1 VWKLEIEK
9 LSLIQAAIDKEK
21 VRVENELIARAF
33 FAVKL
38 RESHLYVVYLKDREP
53 GPYSI
58 TAPCLWPR
66 QDKETLLALCQA
78 AVRHPAAQAVY
89 MRGLLA
95 GKDRAGALV
104 FPAARFDI
112 LLAHRL
118 ATPLPPQHPALKS
131 RKKAKPA
138 PPVIFYEEMEE

>member
-1 VWKLEIEK
+1 MWKLEIEK
-9 LSLIQAAIDKEK
+9 LPLIQTAIEKEK
-21 VRVENELIARAF
+21 TRVENELIARAF

-38 RESHLYVVYLKDREP
+38 RESHLYIVYLKDREP

-58 TAPCLWPR
+58 TEPCLWPR
-66 QDKETLLALCQA
+66 RDKETLLALCQT
-78 AVRHPAAQAVY
+78 AVRHPAAMAVY

-104 FPAARFDI
+104 FPAARFDV
-112 LLAHRL
+112 LLARRL

-131 RKKAKPA
+131 KKKGKPA
-138 PPVIFYEEMEE
+138 SPVIFYEEMEE